1 MKNLPSLKRNKMN
14 HVPNLQKFV
23 ILKNKAAQESF
34 SDELEKKLVS

>member
-23 ILKNKAAQESF
+23 ILKNKAAQAKSEESL
-34 SDELEKKLVS
+34 SDEL